1 MSFYNWDML
10 PLSHDRPGVAH
21 RRIFGDNIQMQHLI
35 TEPGGT
41 PSKLHNHPD
50 HEEFFYI
57 QAGEWEF
64 TLENDVRRLG
74 PGDVVHVKAGAM
86 HTLKLLSEE
95 PGMAL
100 EVFYPMWNPELAEN
114 KQDFTIDAIKNRME
128 FAEEPDD
135 MNRGRPPGHGE

>member
-1 MSFYNWDML
+1 MSFYNWDKL
-10 PLSHDRPGVAH
+10 PLTHDRPGVSH
-21 RRIFGDNIQMQHLI
+21 RRIFGDNIQIQHLL

-57 QAGEWEF
+57 QAGEWDF
-64 TLENDVRRLG
+64 TLEGETRCVG

-86 HTLKLLSEE
+86 HTLKLLGVE

-100 EVFYPMWNPELAEN
+100 EVFYPILNEDMAKDRDL
-114 KQDFTIDAIKNRME
+114 FTVDAIKSRT
-128 FAEEPDD
+128 EE
-135 MNRGRPPGHGE
+135 

>member
-10 PLSHDRPGVAH
+10 PLTHDRDGVSH
-21 RRIFGDNIQMQHLI
+21 RRIFGDNIQIQHLL

-57 QAGEWEF
+57 QAGEWDF
-64 TLENDVRRLG
+64 TLEGDTRRVG

-86 HTLKLLSEE
+86 HTLKLLGDE

-100 EVFYPMWNPELAEN
+100 EVFHPILNEDMA
-114 KQDFTIDAIKNRME
+114 KDRDQFTVDAIK
-128 FAEEPDD
+128 
-135 MNRGRPPGHGE
+135 GRTGE

>member
-21 RRIFGDNIQMQHLI
+21 RRIFGENIQMQHLI

-64 TLENDVRRLG
+64 TLEEEVRRVG

-86 HTLKLLSEE
+86 HTLRLVSDE

-100 EVFYPMWNPELAEN
+100 EVFHPLWNPERAGDMEN
-114 KQDFTIDAIKNRME
+114 WTIDAIKGRME
-128 FAEEPDD
+128 FAEEPDE
-135 MNRGRPPGHGE
+135 MNRGRPPHGG

>member
-64 TLENDVRRLG
+64 TLEDEVRRLG

-86 HTLKLLSEE
+86 HTLRLLSEE

-100 EVFYPMWNPELAEN
+100 EVFYPMWNPELAGDMKN
-114 KQDFTIDAIKNRME
+114 FTIDAIKNRME
-128 FAEEPDD
+128 FTEEPDE
-135 MNRGRPPGHGE
+135 MNRGRPPGHEE